1 MLVKDYMTADIVSV
15 NEETK
20 VLEALDLMKEHDF
33 HRLPVVRNERMVGL
47 VTEEIIS
54 DNSPS
59 TATSLSIHELNYLLT
74 KTTVGDIMNK
84 EVPAIGPDD
93 LLEEAATRMRDSKV
107 TVLPVIEN
115 EDQVVGIITDK
126 DIFRAFIDLLGYNNK
141 GSRIVIDIP
150 EDYPGILEDIT
161 NILAEANVS
170 INQIAVYR
178 KESFTQI
185 VIQMDSDKTTD
196 IKEILTTSG
205 YTVSSAIYKEG
216 YLKEE

>member
-1 MLVKDYMTADIVSV
+1 MLVKDYMTTEVITAAED
-15 NEETK
+15 TK

-33 HRLPVVRNERMVGL
+33 HRLPIIKDGHMIGL
-47 VTEEIIS
+47 ITEEIIS

-74 KTTVGDIMNK
+74 KTTVGDIMRRK
-84 EVPAIGPDD
+84 VPTIDPDD
-93 LLEEAATRMRDSKV
+93 LLEEAATRMRDLKV
-107 TVLPVIEN
+107 GVLPVIQN
-115 EDQVVGIITDK
+115 EDQIVGIITDK
-126 DIFRAFIDLLGYNNK
+126 DIFSAFIDLLGYNNK

-150 EDYPGILEDIT
+150 EDHPGILEDIT

-178 KESFTQI
+178 KDSFTQI
-185 VIQMDSDKTTD
+185 VIQMDSGNTND
-196 IKEILTTSG
+196 IQEVLTTSG

-216 YLKEE
+216 N

>member
-1 MLVKDYMTADIVSV
+1 MLVKDYMTVEVVTI

-33 HRLPVVRNERMVGL
+33 HRLPVVKNERMVGL
-47 VTEEIIS
+47 VTEEIIR

-74 KTTVGDIMNK
+74 KTTVEDIMNK
-84 EVPAIGPDD
+84 DVPTINPND
-93 LLEEAATRMRDSKV
+93 LLEEAATRMRDAKV
-107 TVLPVIEN
+107 TVLPVVANEN
-115 EDQVVGIITDK
+115 QVVGIITDK

-150 EDYPGILEDIT
+150 EDHPGILEDIT

-178 KESFTQI
+178 KETFTQI
-185 VIQMDSDKTTD
+185 VIQMDSDNTTD

-216 YLKEE
+216 YLNGQ

>member
-1 MLVKDYMTADIVSV
+1 MLVKDYMTADVVTV

-20 VLEALDLMKEHDF
+20 ILEALDLMKEHDF

-74 KTTVGDIMNK
+74 KTTVGDIMSK
-84 EVPAIGPDD
+84 EVPTIGLND
-93 LLEEAATRMRDSKV
+93 LLEEAATRMRDFKV
-107 TVLPVIEN
+107 TVLPVVEN
-115 EDQVVGIITDK
+115 ENQVVGIITDK

-150 EDYPGILEDIT
+150 EDHPGILEDVT

-216 YLKEE
+216 YLKE

>member
-1 MLVKDYMTADIVSV
+1 MLVKDYMTADVVTV

-84 EVPAIGPDD
+84 EVPTIGPDD

-150 EDYPGILEDIT
+150 EDHP
-161 NILAEANVS
+161 
-170 INQIAVYR
+170 R
-178 KESFTQI
+178 F
-185 VIQMDSDKTTD
+185 
-196 IKEILTTSG
+196 
-205 YTVSSAIYKEG
+205 
-216 YLKEE
+216 

>member
-1 MLVKDYMTADIVSV
+1 MLVKDYMTADVVTV

-74 KTTVGDIMNK
+74 KTTVGDIMNE
-84 EVPAIGPDD
+84 EVPAIGPND

-150 EDYPGILEDIT
+150 EDHPGILEDIT

-216 YLKEE
+216 YLKG

>member
-1 MLVKDYMTADIVSV
+1 MFVKDYMTADVVTV

-33 HRLPVVRNERMVGL
+33 HRLPVVRNEQMVGL

-74 KTTVGDIMNK
+74 KTTVGDIMSK
-84 EVPAIGPDD
+84 EVSTIGPND
-93 LLEEAATRMRDSKV
+93 LLEEAATRMRDFKV
-107 TVLPVIEN
+107 TVLPVVEN
-115 EDQVVGIITDK
+115 ENQVVGIITDK

-150 EDYPGILEDIT
+150 EDHPGILEDIT

-185 VIQMDSDKTTD
+185 VIQMDSEKTTD
-196 IKEILTTSG
+196 IEEIMTTSG

-216 YLKEE
+216 YLKGH

>member
-1 MLVKDYMTADIVSV
+1 MLVKDYMTADVVTV

-84 EVPAIGPDD
+84 EVPTIGPDD

-150 EDYPGILEDIT
+150 EDHPGILEDIT

>member
-1 MLVKDYMTADIVSV
+1 MLVKDYMTADVVSV

-84 EVPAIGPDD
+84 EVPTIGPND

-150 EDYPGILEDIT
+150 EDHPGILEDIT

>member
-1 MLVKDYMTADIVSV
+1 MLVKDYMTADVVTV

-20 VLEALDLMKEHDF
+20 VLEALDLMKEYDF

-47 VTEEIIS
+47 VTEEVIS

-74 KTTVGDIMNK
+74 KTTVGDIMSK
-84 EVPAIGPDD
+84 EVPTIGPND
-93 LLEEAATRMRDSKV
+93 LLEEAATRMRDFKV
-107 TVLPVIEN
+107 TVLLVVEN
-115 EDQVVGIITDK
+115 KNQVVGIITDK

-150 EDYPGILEDIT
+150 EDHPGILEDVT

-216 YLKEE
+216 YLKGQ

>member
-1 MLVKDYMTADIVSV
+1 MLVKNYMTADVVTV

-84 EVPAIGPDD
+84 EVPTIGPND

-107 TVLPVIEN
+107 TVLPVIEH

-150 EDYPGILEDIT
+150 EDHPGILEDIT

-216 YLKEE
+216 YLKGE